1 MGDHLSRG
9 AKEERLRSERRLVA
23 TDPCLYMPNE
33 RVCPE
38 PREHGI
44 RACDAGRGPITP
56 REEPEGLAKHPTS
69 RVDKL
74 LSSMGYGSRSQMA
87 QLGKAGGI
95 TLDAARLWDVTKR
108 IPVTPDLPTRM
119 KVAGEPLDPVA
130 GLVILLNKPLGMTC
144 SHKED
149 GALVYDILPERWKRR
164 DPAISTIGRL
174 DKQTSGLLL
183 LTDDGDLL
191 HRVISPKRH
200 VKKTYRARLARPL
213 NGTEGDLFASGHL
226 MLEGEDKP
234 LVPAELEVVSET
246 EALLSVTEGRYHQVR
261 RMFAATGNHVEA
273 LHRERL
279 GGLSLPADLAPGQ
292 WKLLSEDEIAM
303 IFQ

>member
-1 MGDHLSRG
+1 M
-9 AKEERLRSERRLVA
+9 AK
-23 TDPCLYMPNE
+23 
-33 RVCPE
+33 
-38 PREHGI
+38 I
-44 RACDAGRGPITP
+44 
-56 REEPEGLAKHPTS
+56 PTS
-69 RVDKL
+69 RVDRL
-74 LSSMGYGSRSQMA
+74 LSSMGYGSRTQMA
-87 QLGKAGGI
+87 QMAKAGGI
-95 TLDAARLWDVTKR
+95 TLDGTKLRDVTKR
-108 IPVTPDLPTRM
+108 ISVTSDLPTRM
-119 KVAGEPLDPVA
+119 TVAGEALDPVQ

-149 GALVYDILPERWKRR
+149 GLLVYDILPDRWKRR

-183 LTDDGDLL
+183 MTDDGDLL

-213 NGTEGDLFASGHL
+213 DGSEGGLFASGKM

-234 LVPAELEVVSET
+234 LAPAELDVVSET

-261 RMFAATGNHVEA
+261 RMFAATGNHVED
-273 LHRERL
+273 LHREAL
-279 GGLSLPADLAPGQ
+279 GGLSLPDDMAPGQ
-292 WKLLSEDEIAM
+292 WKLLGEDEIAL